1 MGMSS
6 TPREASA
13 SLIHGACVSDTGR
26 TMLPDPMTDPTAPIP
41 PTPRPVPRGESA
53 PLRFPNSL
61 LSLGSAAVLSIYSAG
76 YLRTQAAADQF
87 AREAEAHQRPARRQG
102 ASPTDLPVGAGAPI
116 SGAPTPLAPTPA
128 APSVSSGAATGPAAG
143 AAGGERAKA
152 TGATAT
158 AVASTALT
166 STASASASASAS
178 PATPS
183 TGTSASS
190 AATTTATG
198 TSAPAEAP
206 PTPPTSTTTPTAVA
220 PTPATAPPPA
230 HPAWQDGTYT
240 GWGTSRHGDIE
251 ATVTIEN
258 GRITGAAIS
267 RCLTRYSCS
276 WIAHL
281 QRQVV
286 DRQSPEVD
294 YVSGA
299 TQSTNAFYYAVVE
312 ALLKAK
318 P

>member
-1 MGMSS
+1 MLCSRCRCPVNRRSFARPPPMSDS
-6 TPREASA
+6 SLPSQTP
-13 SLIHGACVSDTGR
+13 
-26 TMLPDPMTDPTAPIP
+26 
-41 PTPRPVPRGESA
+41 PRPVSRATAPGASP
-53 PLRFPNSL
+53 PLRLPTSL
-61 LSLGSAAVLSIYSAG
+61 LSLGSAAVLSIYAAG
-76 YLRTQAAADQF
+76 YLRTQAAAEQF
-87 AREAEAHQRPARRQG
+87 ARDLDAHRRPERSTGPSASVPPEAVTGLVTGVPPVAADATTPSAKSTTPPATVAITKASNAHGATGAASDSALAPSVKPA
-102 ASPTDLPVGAGAPI
+102 AATSAAATSAAVSPSVSTAGAPA
-116 SGAPTPLAPTPA
+116 SATATPATPA
-128 APSVSSGAATGPAAG
+128 AVAPAPVAPAPVAAPAAPD
-143 AAGGERAKA
+143 A
-152 TGATAT
+152 
-158 AVASTALT
+158 
-166 STASASASASAS
+166 
-178 PATPS
+178 
-183 TGTSASS
+183 
-190 AATTTATG
+190 
-198 TSAPAEAP
+198 APAAP
-206 PTPPTSTTTPTAVA
+206 PA
-220 PTPATAPPPA
+220 PA

-251 ATVTIEN
+251 ATVTIEH